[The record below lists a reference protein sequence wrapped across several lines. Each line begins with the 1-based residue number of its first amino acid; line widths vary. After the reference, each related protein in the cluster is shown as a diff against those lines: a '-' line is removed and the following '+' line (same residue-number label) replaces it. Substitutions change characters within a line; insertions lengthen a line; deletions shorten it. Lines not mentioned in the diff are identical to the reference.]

1 MRAGFRGCPRDTVT
15 GMSDT
20 PAPPVI
26 LGDEPGSFPHS
37 VLAERHPAIIRQVRD
52 AFPYGPEI
60 HRSLDALLDN
70 CTKGV
75 IEPLPADATDRD
87 RWRGWGLDA
96 YVGRSWF
103 DVPWLWSESYFYRQ
117 LLDAV
122 GYFGP
127 GPWQGIDPFRPFKL
141 AELDAPE
148 TDEEL
153 AVLDTLAA
161 RPVDERDRALL
172 HGSLWGN
179 RADLGFRL
187 SDAEAEER
195 AAVPGLVADDSATL
209 WSLLPKTVT
218 EADMGAAA
226 DYGTETGTATVT
238 ETGTAT
244 GTATAK
250 GTKSGTG
257 TGTET
262 GTAPATESD
271 AGTATGTEADIA
283 TGTEARSNTSSTSTR
298 AGTGTGTSALVGTS
312 SSTGA
317 NTSPRAP
324 ARVRTL
330 CLVADNAG
338 RELIPDL
345 LLAAHL
351 LAHGRCGRVVL
362 HVKPYPYYVSDATT
376 ADVVD
381 ALRKLTGARGVAAD
395 YGRQLWAAMADG
407 TLTVRAHPFSAAPLP
422 YAAMPDDLRAEF
434 AAAALT
440 IVKGDLN
447 YRRLVG
453 DSRWHPTT
461 PFAGVTTYFPGPVAA
476 LRTLKSEVITGLAA
490 DTEAAL
496 VAAEGQR
503 WRTGERVR

>member
-1 MRAGFRGCPRDTVT
+1 MP
-15 GMSDT
+15 DT

-26 LGDEPGSFPHS
+26 LGDKPGTFPHG

-52 AFPYGPEI
+52 AFPYGPDI
-60 HRSLDALLDN
+60 HRALDALLAS
-70 CTKGV
+70 CTEGV
-75 IEPLPADATDRD
+75 IEPLPAEAHDRD
-87 RWRGWGLDA
+87 RWRDWGLDA
-96 YVGRSWF
+96 YAGRSWF
-103 DVPWLWSESYFYRQ
+103 EVPWLWSESYFYRR
-117 LLDAV
+117 LHHAV

-153 AVLDTLAA
+153 AVLDGLAS
-161 RPVDERDRALL
+161 RPAEERAHALL

-187 SDAEAEER
+187 SDAGAEGR
-195 AAVPGLVADDSATL
+195 AAVPGLVADDSEALRSLTAGPEAT
-209 WSLLPKTVT
+209 
-218 EADMGAAA
+218 
-226 DYGTETGTATVT
+226 TG
-238 ETGTAT
+238 
-244 GTATAK
+244 
-250 GTKSGTG
+250 
-257 TGTET
+257 
-262 GTAPATESD
+262 
-271 AGTATGTEADIA
+271 
-283 TGTEARSNTSSTSTR
+283 
-298 AGTGTGTSALVGTS
+298 
-312 SSTGA
+312 
-317 NTSPRAP
+317 
-324 ARVRTL
+324 TL

-351 LAHGRCGRVVL
+351 LAHGRIGRVVL

-381 ALRKLTGARGVAAD
+381 ALRRLTAAPGEASA
-395 YGRQLWAAMADG
+395 YGRRLWSAMADG
-407 TLTVRAHPFSAAPLP
+407 TLTVRAHPFAAAPLP
-422 YAAMPDDLRAEF
+422 YAEMPDDLRAEF
-434 AAAALT
+434 AAATLT

-453 DSRWHPTT
+453 DRLWPPTT
-461 PFAGVTTYFPGPVAA
+461 PFANVTAYFPGPVAA
-476 LRTLKSEVITGLAA
+476 LRTLKSDVITGLTA

-503 WRTGERVR
+503 WRTGGTHALIQVRK